1 MATGTVTMIQNHFTI
16 LFLVMSF
23 ISVRFLRNC
32 KNRKKVVIL
41 QMMTVNT
48 DIIILHTTKVGE
60 NSLVIHTL
68 SREYGRRGFL
78 VRSLGKRMPASFF
91 LPLNILEANVN
102 ENSRSNLY
110 PVRDLTPKY
119 PLTGIRNNIFK
130 NAITMFISEVLY
142 RIIKDGTDE
151 QGLFGWCEKEI
162 LILDG
167 MESGFSNFHIRF
179 LLELCIILGFSPEGD
194 DIAPF
199 AGGRMDI
206 MDRFL
211 KSSFEEA
218 MLVPLSGQV
227 RNEIA
232 EDLLKYIEFH
242 TESSV
247 SIRSLQVLREL
258 FR

>member
-1 MATGTVTMIQNHFTI
+1 M
-16 LFLVMSF
+16 
-23 ISVRFLRNC
+23 
-32 KNRKKVVIL
+32 VIL

-91 LPLNILEANVN
+91 LPLNILEANVS

>member
-1 MATGTVTMIQNHFTI
+1 
-16 LFLVMSF
+16 
-23 ISVRFLRNC
+23 
-32 KNRKKVVIL
+32 
-41 QMMTVNT
+41 MMTVNT

-119 PLTGIRNNIFK
+119 PLTGIRNSIFK
-130 NAITMFISEVLY
+130 NAISMFISEVLF
-142 RIIKDGTDE
+142 RVIKDGTDE

-162 LILDG
+162 LLLD
-167 MESGFSNFHIRF
+167 ELDSGFGNFHIRF
-179 LLELCIILGFSPEGD
+179 LLELCVILGFSPD
-194 DIAPF
+194 RQDIAPF
-199 AGGRMDI
+199 AGDRI
-206 MDRFL
+206 ETLDRFL
-211 KSSFEEA
+211 KTSFEEA
-218 MLVPLSGQV
+218 MMIPLSGAV
-227 RNEIA
+227 RNELA
-232 EDLLKYIEFH
+232 EVILRYIEFH
-242 TESSV
+242 SESSV
-247 SIRSLQVLREL
+247 NVKSLQVLREL